1 MKLLALIGSFLVAGT
16 IVLSFLWQMLLGL
29 CPVP

>member
-1 MKLLALIGSFLVAGT
+1 MRSKVLYILITGLIVASFV
-16 IVLSFLWQMLLGL
+16 WQMLLGL